1 MTTLP
6 ANAAS
11 AEQAVSH
18 HFFTF
23 LSKSLGWLPEV
34 VAFAEQ
40 ALVLLLEHFLYS
52 NALFF
57 YFSVAGFA
65 ALVLARFPPGA
76 IGLIII

>member
-23 LSKSLGWLPEV
+23 LSKSLGWVPEV
-34 VAFAEQ
+34 VALPKQ
-40 ALVLLLEHFLYS
+40 AVVLLLEHFFYS
-52 NALFF
+52 NALF
-57 YFSVAGFA
+57 YDFSVVGFA